1 MDNMYM
7 EKRPRAGAFGIY
19 YVKLMKWEFLFSNED
34 VWVILKKSRF
44 WLH

>member
-7 EKRPRAGAFGIY
+7 EKRPRVGVFCIY
-19 YVKLMKWEFLFSNED
+19 NVKLMKWEFLFSNED